1 MQKFKQLL
9 FLLTSKEKRH
19 AAYLLVMILI
29 MALLDMIGVASIVPF
44 MAVLTNPSVIETNS
58 IFNFLY
64 RISNAIGIDDN
75 QEFLFALGTLMFVI
89 LIFSLIF
96 KAITNY
102 ILIRFVQMRA
112 YSVSKRLVEGYL
124 NQPYIWFL
132 NRHSAD
138 LGKTI
143 LSEVGHVIGGA
154 LAPCLDLI
162 AKSMLA
168 IAIVSLL
175 IFVDPQ
181 LALQLALY

>member
-1 MQKFKQLL
+1 
-9 FLLTSKEKRH
+9 
-19 AAYLLVMILI
+19 
-29 MALLDMIGVASIVPF
+29 
-44 MAVLTNPSVIETNS
+44 
-58 IFNFLY
+58 
-64 RISNAIGIDDN
+64 
-75 QEFLFALGTLMFVI
+75 MFVL

-143 LSEVGHVIGGA
+143 LSEVGHVIGSA
-154 LAPCLDLI
+154 LAPSLDLI
-162 AKSMLA
+162 AKSMIA

-181 LALQLALY
+181 LALTTGIVISLAYILFFNFIRKYL